1 VNVLK
6 LDFDCPT
13 PPADLL
19 ERIRALFR
27 WLGGRPAVVG
37 VWRSNKKGWHVLV
50 ETRAKWARD
59 PVAVVAAQAILG
71 SDPKREMFNLMRAVS
86 LASRPAFWRGRH
98 RWNTFYSRK
107 LQGG

>member
-6 LDFDCPT
+6 LDFDGPLPT
-13 PPADLL
+13 DIL

-37 VWRSNKKGWHVLV
+37 VWPSNSKGWHVLI

-59 PVAVVAAQAILG
+59 PVAQVAAQAILG
-71 SDPKREMFNLMRAVS
+71 SDAKREMFNLMRALS
-86 LASRPAFWRGRH
+86 LAARPRFWRERH

>member
-1 VNVLK
+1 MNVLK

-86 LASRPAFWRGRH
+86 LPSRPAFWRGRH

>member
-6 LDFDCPT
+6 LDFDSRT
-13 PPADLL
+13 PPSDLL

-37 VWRSNKKGWHVLV
+37 VWRSNSKGWHVLV
-50 ETRAKWARD
+50 ETRARWAAD
-59 PVAVVAAQAILG
+59 PVTVVAAQAILG
-71 SDPKREMFNLMRAVS
+71 SDAKREMFNLMRAIG
-86 LASRPAFWRGRH
+86 LKKRPLFWRERH

>member
-1 VNVLK
+1 MNVLK

-37 VWRSNKKGWHVLV
+37 VWRSNKKGWHVLI

>member
-1 VNVLK
+1 MNVLK

-86 LASRPAFWRGRH
+86 LPSRPAFWRGRH
-98 RWNTFYSRK
+98 RWNTFYRRK